1 MNNNKIFI
9 WSILL
14 MLIPFVM
21 GNISCKKLLDRQPLR
36 ATMEDLNQ
44 GGLEGQIYGLYGG
57 IRNPDLGGA
66 AWGHIP
72 WLAIHSFRDDDAMK
86 GSSDADGADW
96 AVIYDQYQY
105 SKDHWST
112 NIYYERK
119 YQMIDVAN
127 VILQTADS
135 LKLTDPASLINI
147 GEARFFRALAYFDL
161 VRTYG
166 EVRKVDFPVRNAAQV
181 NSLAKST
188 VPEIYAL
195 IDGDLQ
201 YSIQHLPLNWNN
213 AAGISRFPGR
223 LTSGAAKTLYAKA
236 LLYRQ
241 RWSEALSLCQ
251 QIIASGQYA
260 LESNYSRIFQDAGEN
275 GPESIFEIQAYKGP
289 GGVPDQYS
297 LFATAQGV
305 RGSDASGWNMGWGW
319 NTPTQ
324 NLVDSYEQ
332 SDPRKR
338 RTILF
343 SGQSD
348 DPQYGGYG
356 RTLPPYPSVLP
367 RPYWNKKVY
376 ADPAVQA
383 ATNDLHGNGGY
394 NQRILR
400 YADVILMAAEAAN
413 ETGNGAMAEEYLE
426 MVRARARE
434 SQPGVLPKITFQN
447 QLQMRTAIK
456 YERRIEFA
464 MEGERFFD
472 LVRWG
477 DAVTVLGPL
486 GYTHRNRYLP
496 LPQPIIDQSDKV
508 NGVHVLKQ
516 NPEYP

>member
-1 MNNNKIFI
+1 MYNKKIF
-9 WSILL
+9 SYSLVL
-14 MLIPFVM
+14 VLALSTTM
-21 GNISCKKLLDRQPLR
+21 GISCKKLLDRKPLT
-36 ATMEDLNQ
+36 ATFEDLNQ
-44 GGLEGQIYGLYGG
+44 GGLEGQVYGLYGA

-96 AVIYDQYQY
+96 AVIYDNFQY

-127 VILQTADS
+127 VIIQTADS
-135 LKLTDPASLINI
+135 LQLSDPASLSNI
-147 GEARFFRALAYFDL
+147 AEAKFFRALSYFDL

-166 EVRKVDFPVRNAAQV
+166 EVRKVDFPVKNASQV
-181 NSLAKST
+181 NNLAKSS
-188 VPEIYAL
+188 VMDIYAL
-195 IDGDLQ
+195 IDSDLQ
-201 YSIQHLPLNWNN
+201 YGIEHLPLNWNN
-213 AAGISRFPGR
+213 ALGTSRFPGR
-223 LTSGAAKTLYAKA
+223 ITSGTAKTLYAKA
-236 LLYRQ
+236 LLYRK
-241 RWSEALSLCQ
+241 RWGEALSFCQ
-251 QIIASGQYA
+251 QVINSGQYA
-260 LESNYSRIFQDAGEN
+260 LESNYSRIFQTAGEN

-289 GGVPDQYS
+289 GGVPDYYS
-297 LFATAQGV
+297 LFATTQGV

-324 NLVDSYEQ
+324 NLIDAYEPK
-332 SDPRKR
+332 DPRKN

-348 DPQYGGYG
+348 DPQHGGYG

-376 ADPAVQA
+376 ADPAEQA
-383 ATNDLHGNGGY
+383 ATNDPHGNGGY

-413 ETGNGAMAEEYLE
+413 ETNNGTQAVEYLE
-426 MVRARARE
+426 MIRARARDNNTD
-434 SQPGVLPKITFQN
+434 VLPKINFQN
-447 QLQMRTAIK
+447 QAQMRIAIK
-456 YERRIEFA
+456 QERRIEFA

-477 DAVTVLGPL
+477 DAVSVLGSL
-486 GYTHRNRYLP
+486 GYKNRNRYLP
-496 LPQPIIDQSDKV
+496 LPQPIIDQSK
-508 NGVHVLKQ
+508 GALKQ

>member
-1 MNNNKIFI
+1 
-9 WSILL
+9 
-14 MLIPFVM
+14 
-21 GNISCKKLLDRQPLR
+21 
-36 ATMEDLNQ
+36 MEDLNQ
-44 GGLEGQIYGLYGG
+44 GGLEGQVYGLYGG

-96 AVIYDQYQY
+96 AVIYDNFQY

-127 VILQTADS
+127 VILFTADS
-135 LKLTDPASLINI
+135 LKLSDPASMTNI
-147 GEARFFRALAYFDL
+147 GEAKFFRALCYFDL

-166 EVRKVDFPVRNAAQV
+166 DVRKVTVPILNAAQV
-181 NSLAKST
+181 NSMAKSP
-188 VPEIYAL
+188 VAEIYAL
-195 IDGDLQ
+195 IDEDLTFAG
-201 YSIQHLPLNWNN
+201 QHLPPNWNT
-213 AAGISRFPGR
+213 ASGTSKFPGR
-223 LTSGAAKTLYAKA
+223 LTSGAAKALHAKA

-241 RWSEALSLCQ
+241 RWGDALNLLEQVVNST
-251 QIIASGQYA
+251 QYS
-260 LESNYSRIFQDAGEN
+260 LESNYSKIFQTAGEN
-275 GPESIFEIQAYKGP
+275 GPESLFEIQAYKGP
-289 GGVPDQYS
+289 SGVPDYYTF
-297 LFATAQGV
+297 FATAQGV

-324 NLVDSYEQ
+324 NLVDAYEPN
-332 SDPRKR
+332 DPRKR

-356 RTLPPYPSVLP
+356 KTLPAYPAVIP
-367 RPYWNKKVY
+367 RAYWNKKVY
-376 ADPAVQA
+376 ADPAEQA
-383 ATNDLHGNGGY
+383 ATNDLHGNGAY

-413 ETGNGAMAEEYLE
+413 ETGNGAKAEAYLE
-426 MVRARARE
+426 MIRARARE
-434 SQPGVLPKITFQN
+434 GQAGVLPKVVFAN
-447 QLQMRTAIK
+447 QAQMRTAIK
-456 YERRIEFA
+456 AERRVEFA

-477 DAVTVLGPL
+477 DAVTVLAPL
-486 GYTHRNRYLP
+486 GYQNRNRYMP
-496 LPQPIIDQSDKV
+496 LPQPIIDQSQGKLV
-508 NGVHVLKQ
+508 Q